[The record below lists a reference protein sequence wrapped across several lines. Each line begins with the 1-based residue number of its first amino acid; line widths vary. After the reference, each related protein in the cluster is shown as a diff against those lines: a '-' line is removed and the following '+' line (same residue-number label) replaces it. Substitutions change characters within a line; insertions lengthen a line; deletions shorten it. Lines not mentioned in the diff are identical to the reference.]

1 VLDGEH
7 GGPFFGRVG
16 VKGTL
21 PVRVCGRQGPI
32 TAYNFVMG
40 LAGAGLSARIVPKRR
55 NKGTRTMQVFKTLAA
70 IMLVG
75 GALALAGCDVVV
87 QPNGAS
93 GGQQQPVGVATPV
106 SSSIPIAE
114 IPREQWTM
122 ARAFVAVV
130 NRLEPIA
137 ERECRSRSRGL
148 NCDFL
153 IVVDDRPGQPANAF
167 QTVDERGRPIIA
179 FTLALIA
186 DARNTD
192 ELAFVMAH
200 EAAHHIENHLDQQR
214 RNATLGAVVFGQLA
228 GVTGGGNEAIRTA
241 QELGAAVGARSYSK
255 DFELEADRL
264 GTIIAF
270 RAGYDPVRGADFF
283 FRVPDPGDR
292 FLGTHPANAER
303 IQVVRQTAA
312 NL

>member
-1 VLDGEH
+1 
-7 GGPFFGRVG
+7 
-16 VKGTL
+16 
-21 PVRVCGRQGPI
+21 
-32 TAYNFVMG
+32 
-40 LAGAGLSARIVPKRR
+40 
-55 NKGTRTMQVFKTLAA
+55 MQVFKTLAVA
-70 IMLVG
+70 MLVG
-75 GALALAGCDVVV
+75 SAFALAGCDVVV
-87 QPNGAS
+87 DSNGQTAN
-93 GGQQQPVGVATPV
+93 GRTAGQQSSVAVPTAGSSANPV
-106 SSSIPIAE
+106 AE
-114 IPREQWTM
+114 IPREQRAM
-122 ARAFVAVV
+122 ARAFIEVV
-130 NRLEPIA
+130 NRLEPVA
-137 ERECRSRSRGL
+137 ERECRSRPRGF

-153 IVVDDRPGQPANAF
+153 IVVDDRTGQPANAF

-214 RNATLGAVVFGQLA
+214 RNATLGAAVFGQLA

-255 DFELEADRL
+255 EFELEADRL

-270 RAGYDPVRGADFF
+270 RAGFNPVRGADFF

-303 IQVVRQTAA
+303 VQIVRQTAA
-312 NL
+312 GL

>member
-1 VLDGEH
+1 
-7 GGPFFGRVG
+7 
-16 VKGTL
+16 
-21 PVRVCGRQGPI
+21 
-32 TAYNFVMG
+32 
-40 LAGAGLSARIVPKRR
+40 
-55 NKGTRTMQVFKTLAA
+55 MQVFKMLTA

-75 GALALAGCDVVV
+75 SALTLTACGVSVHSIGQSA
-87 QPNGAS
+87 
-93 GGQQQPVGVATPV
+93 GQQ
-106 SSSIPIAE
+106 SSVDVPKSASIPSLIAE
-114 IPREQWTM
+114 IPRDQRAM
-122 ARAFVAVV
+122 SRAFIEVV
-130 NRLEPIA
+130 NRLEPIV
-137 ERECRSRSRGL
+137 ERECRSRSRRL

-167 QTVDERGRPIIA
+167 QTVDRRGRPIVA

-186 DARNTD
+186 DARNSD

-214 RNATLGAVVFGQLA
+214 RNATVGAAVFGQLA
-228 GVTGGGNEAIRTA
+228 GVIGVGNEAIRTA
-241 QELGAAVGARSYSK
+241 QELGAAVGARHYSK

-270 RAGYDPVRGADFF
+270 RAGFDPVRGADFF

-303 IQVVRQTAA
+303 VLIVRQTAA
-312 NL
+312 GL